1 MNSARANETMA
12 EELTKEHPDVPD
24 VPDVLDAEDIA
35 DAGQLDDDWLAHHI
49 AAAGSAE
56 SVVPLLERRIREG
69 TIRPGTRLPTIRAL
83 SEQSGVSF
91 RNIRDALAVLR
102 GKGLVETRRRGGTVV
117 ADPLATPRPAPAAE
131 SAGTDAAAPNQAGE
145 LAHASSDPELL
156 PDLAEALAAGLRSPG
171 LHSNVRQYIT
181 DRLRTVAQR
190 DWPFAAE
197 TYIAGGSGAEAALL
211 CVATLAGP
219 SGKLAIDV
227 PINPGLLDHI
237 RRLGLDV
244 FQVPADAY
252 GADPAALARALEQGA
267 RTYLFQPT
275 GPYAMTPP
283 ATAARIAELAE
294 VIARFDDDVVVV
306 EDDAVGPLAN
316 VPGPTFGTVL
326 PGQAVRVR
334 SFCRSYGSDLRT
346 SVIGGPREAVE
357 RIRDNRSYGLAVN
370 SRILQDALAHLIESS
385 TTARTL
391 KRARGVYAKRKAALA
406 DALLRRDIPSLSGP
420 NAQFLWIE
428 VNSEVDTLIDLATAG
443 YSVGAGSRS
452 FVEPPT
458 AGHLRIATLRLPDDP
473 AAIDRIADAIGRA
486 MHGQM
491 RDLYA

>member
-1 MNSARANETMA
+1 MAEEHANETPYA
-12 EELTKEHPDVPD
+12 ADV
-24 VPDVLDAEDIA
+24 E
-35 DAGQLDDDWLAHHI
+35 QLDDDWLVHHI

-56 SVVPLLERRIREG
+56 SVVPLLERKIREG
-69 TIRPGTRLPTIRAL
+69 AIQPGTRLPTIRAL

-117 ADPLATPRPAPAAE
+117 ADPLATRPAPTVE
-131 SAGTDAAAPNQAGE
+131 SGGTEAPATSPVGE

-156 PDLAEALAAGLRSPG
+156 PDLTDALAAGLRSPH

-197 TYIAGGSGAEAALL
+197 AYIAGGSGAEAALL
-211 CVATLAGP
+211 CVGTLATP
-219 SGKLAIDV
+219 SRKLAIDV

-237 RRLGLDV
+237 RRLGLEV
-244 FQVPADAY
+244 FQVPADAN
-252 GADPAALARALEQGA
+252 GADPDALASALKRGA

-283 ATAARIAELAE
+283 ATAARIGELAD
-294 VIARFDDDVVVV
+294 VIAGFDDVIVV

-316 VPGPTFGTVL
+316 VAGPTFGTVL
-326 PGQAVRVR
+326 PGQVVRVR
-334 SFCRSYGSDLRT
+334 SFCRSYGVDLRT

-370 SRILQDALAHLIESS
+370 SRIMQDALAHLIESS
-385 TTARTL
+385 ATARTL

-406 DALLRRDIPSLSGP
+406 DALLRRGITTQSGP
-420 NAQFLWIE
+420 NAQFLWVE
-428 VNSEVDTLIDLATAG
+428 VNSEVDTLIDLATVG

-452 FVEPPT
+452 FVEPPST
-458 AGHLRIATLRLPDDP
+458 GHLRIATLRLPDDT
-473 AAIDRIADAIGRA
+473 AAIDQLADAIARA
-486 MHGQM
+486 IRGQM

>member
-1 MNSARANETMA
+1 MDNNHANETPYA
-12 EELTKEHPDVPD
+12 A
-24 VPDVLDAEDIA
+24 DAER
-35 DAGQLDDDWLAHHI
+35 LDDDWLVHQI

-56 SVVPLLERRIREG
+56 SVVPLLERKIREG
-69 TIRPGTRLPTIRAL
+69 VIQPGTRLPTIRTL
-83 SEQSGVSF
+83 SERSGVSF
-91 RNIRDALAVLR
+91 RNIHDALAVLR

-117 ADPLATPRPAPAAE
+117 ADPLAVRPVAAAE
-131 SAGTDAAAPNQAGE
+131 PAGTDAPATGPAE

-156 PDLAEALAAGLRSPG
+156 PDLADALAAGLNSPG

-181 DRLRTVAQR
+181 DRLQTVAQR
-190 DWPFAAE
+190 DWPFSAE
-197 TYIAGGSGAEAALL
+197 AFIAGGSGAEAALL
-211 CVATLAGP
+211 CVGTLAAPG
-219 SGKLAIDV
+219 GKLAIDV

-237 RRLGLDV
+237 RRLGLEV
-244 FQVPADAY
+244 FQVPADAH
-252 GADPAALARALEQGA
+252 GADPAALASALERGA
-267 RTYLFQPT
+267 RVYLFQPT

-283 ATAARIAELAE
+283 ATAARIRELAD
-294 VIARFDDDVVVV
+294 VIAGFDDVTVV

-316 VPGPTFGTVL
+316 EAGPTFGTVL

-334 SFCRSYGSDLRT
+334 SYCRSYGSDLRT

-370 SRILQDALAHLIESS
+370 SRILQDALAHLIESP

-391 KRARGVYAKRKAALA
+391 KRARSVYAKRKAALA
-406 DALLRRDIPSLSGP
+406 EALTRRGITTHSGP
-420 NAQFLWIE
+420 NAQFLWVE

-452 FVEPPT
+452 FVEPPP
-458 AGHLRIATLRLPDDP
+458 GGYLRIATLRLPDDSE
-473 AAIDRIADAIGRA
+473 AIDRIADAVGRA